1 MVWSGSATVPRM
13 KRPLALTLAA
23 LSVLAAT
30 PFIAAGPA
38 AAAFPGRNGRIV
50 FQRFD
55 GGLPD
60 IHTITATGAGELNL
74 TVSAGVEDRDP
85 AWSAD
90 GKSIMF
96 RRSGAGVDQLWV
108 MDSGGGSLVVVPGS
122 GTASG
127 PAWSPDGKRLVYEC
141 WAPLTTDTDV
151 CAINPDGSGFTL
163 LTATAGID
171 ERGPVWSPDGTR
183 IVFSRELPGG
193 SGSFLVSLEL
203 QTLSSTALTG
213 QVAGTY
219 DDRPD
224 WSPDGGS
231 LVFAR
236 FVSGT
241 GIGASV
247 YRMKAKGGAPVLVT
261 APGPGTDTHHTMPV
275 WSPDGKKIAY
285 CRLDD
290 DEAWGNLYTIKA
302 DGTGDTQITF
312 GVATDEVPDWRP
324 A

>member
-1 MVWSGSATVPRM
+1 MVATVPRM
-13 KRPLALTLAA
+13 KRPLILAA
-23 LSVLAAT
+23 VSVLAVT
-30 PFIAAGPA
+30 PFVGAVPA
-38 AAAFPGRNGRIV
+38 EAAFPGRNGRIV

-55 GGLPD
+55 GGLAD
-60 IHTITATGAGELNL
+60 VHTITASGGGEVNL
-74 TVSAGVEDRDP
+74 TVTPLVEDRDP

-90 GKSIMF
+90 GKRIAF
-96 RRSGAGVDQLWV
+96 RRAGAGGDQLWL
-108 MDSGGGSLVVVPGS
+108 MDSSGGGLVVVPGS

-127 PAWSPDGKRLVYEC
+127 PAWSPDGTKLVYEC
-141 WAPLTTDTDV
+141 WTPFTTDTDICMSNV
-151 CAINPDGSGFTL
+151 DGTGFAL

-183 IVFSRELPGG
+183 IVYSSEIAAGG
-193 SGSFLVSLEL
+193 MFLVSLKVA
-203 QTLSSTALTG
+203 TLATTALTP

-224 WSPDGGS
+224 WSPDSGQ

-241 GIGASV
+241 GSGAAV
-247 YRMKAKGGAPVLVT
+247 YRMNAKGGVPVLVT

-290 DEAWGNLYTIKA
+290 DESWGNIYTIKA

-312 GVATDEVPDWRP
+312 GGATDEVPDWKP